1 MAQQARLGIWAALGE
16 PRTAA
21 ALEHAGFD
29 WLVLDAQHG
38 HFDDRTVR
46 ETLSLRGERR
56 IPLLVRPRA
65 NDAGLI
71 GRALDAGADGV
82 VVPLVQNAA
91 EAEAAVAAA
100 SYPPRGIRSWG
111 PLPGLERTDGP
122 AGGPPKPFVAVMVET
137 ASALEDVDAIART
150 PGLDLVF
157 VGPFDL
163 SLSLGL
169 TVDELLADDAD
180 GAPLPRI
187 LDACDA
193 AGVAAG
199 AFGATVPRA
208 RRFVEL
214 GFSWVVAALDTG
226 VLQAGGALVD
236 AVRAPKA

>member
-1 MAQQARLGIWAALGE
+1 MTEQARIGVWAMLGE
-16 PRTAA
+16 PRTVA

-38 HFDDRTVR
+38 HFDDRAVR
-46 ETLSLRGERR
+46 ETLALRREHRV
-56 IPLLVRPRA
+56 PLLVRTRA

-82 VVPLVQNAA
+82 IVPLVQSAA

-111 PLPGLERTDGP
+111 PLPGLERTDS
-122 AGGPPKPFVAVMVET
+122 ATGGPPAPFVTVMVET
-137 ASALEDVDAIART
+137 ARGLADVAAIART

-163 SLSLGL
+163 SLTLGT
-169 TVDELLADDAD
+169 TVDGLLGDDD
-180 GAPLPRI
+180 GGAVLQRI
-187 LDACDA
+187 LDACEA

-199 AFGATVPRA
+199 AFAAGVPRA
-208 RRFVEL
+208 RRFIEL
-214 GFSWVVAALDTG
+214 GFTWVIAALDTG
-226 VLQAGGALVD
+226 VLDAGGRIAD
-236 AVRAPKA
+236 EVRADG

>member
-1 MAQQARLGIWAALGE
+1 MTEQTRLGVWAMLGE

-46 ETLSLRGERR
+46 ETLTLRREHRV
-56 IPLLVRPRA
+56 PLLVRTRA

-82 VVPLVQNAA
+82 VVPLVQSAA
-91 EAEAAVAAA
+91 EAEAAVSAA

-111 PLPGLERTDGP
+111 PLPGLERVDSPT
-122 AGGPPKPFVAVMVET
+122 GGPPAPFVAVMVET
-137 ASALEDVDAIART
+137 AQGLADIEAIART

-163 SLSLGL
+163 SLSLGT
-169 TVDELLADDAD
+169 TVDGLLGDDGDASV
-180 GAPLPRI
+180 LQRI
-187 LDACDA
+187 LAACEA

-199 AFGATVPRA
+199 AFGASVPRA

-214 GFSWVVAALDTG
+214 GFTWVIAALDTG
-226 VLQAGGALVD
+226 VLDAGGRIAD
-236 AVRAPKA
+236 EVRAADG